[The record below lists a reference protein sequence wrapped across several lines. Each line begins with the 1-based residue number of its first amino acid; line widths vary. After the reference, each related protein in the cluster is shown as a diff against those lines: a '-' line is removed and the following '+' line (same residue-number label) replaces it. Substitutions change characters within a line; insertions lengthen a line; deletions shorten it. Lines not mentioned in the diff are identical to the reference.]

1 MSADLAQRSI
11 DTVRTLA
18 MDAVQ
23 RANSGHPG
31 MPMGCAPM
39 AYLLFREVMALD
51 PTAPM
56 WPDRDRFVLSAGH
69 GSMLLYASLHLAGYE
84 RPTLEDI
91 KHFRQLGFPTAGH
104 PESFLLEAVETTTG
118 PLGQGFANGVGMA
131 LAAERL
137 AAEFN
142 RPGYDVVDHRVYGI
156 VSDGD
161 LMEGVSAEAAS
172 LAGHLRLGR
181 ITYLYDDNSI
191 TIDGRTDLAFS
202 EDVLARFDAYGW
214 HTQRVEDGTDLD
226 ALRAAIAAADADER
240 PSLVAVRT
248 VIGHGSPAKAGTSAA
263 HGSPLGEDE
272 VRATKDALDWPH
284 HEPFTIPDDVREHL
298 DLREEGQARR
308 AAWEERFAAYAQAH
322 PDLAAEFERRVVRR
336 ELPEGWT
343 DALPTLDGKDA
354 TRKHS
359 GAVINA
365 IAARVPELLGGS
377 ADLAA
382 SNNTDVEGGGDF
394 SADDRPG
401 QVGPAGRLGRN
412 LRFGIREHAMASM
425 ANGMALHGGV
435 IPYVAS
441 FLVFTDYCRPALRLS
456 ALMQERVIYVMTHDS
471 IGLGEDGP
479 THQPIEHLPA
489 LRAIP
494 GLTVLRPADGD
505 ETVGAWKVALES
517 SGPSVIALTRQGL
530 PPLGDKPADAVE
542 RGAYVV
548 RDLRPDGDGGDGGG
562 GDPDLILLGTGSE
575 VHVCV
580 AAAEQL
586 ASDGIATRVVSMPS
600 WERFAAQEA
609 GYRDEV
615 LPPQVRARVAVEAAA
630 PFGWE
635 RWVGDAGRIVGM
647 ERFGASAPADVLF
660 ERFGFTPEN
669 VANEARAALAGL
681 GRR

>member
-11 DTVRTLA
+11 DTVRALA

-23 RANSGHPG
+23 QANSGHPG

-137 AAEFN
+137 GAEFN
-142 RPGYDVVDHRVYGI
+142 RPGHEIVDHRVYGI

-214 HTQRVEDGTDLD
+214 HTQRVEDGTDLE
-226 ALRAAIAAADADER
+226 ALRAAISAADADER
-240 PSLVAVRT
+240 PSLIAVRT
-248 VIGHGSPAKAGTSAA
+248 VIGYGSPAKAGTSAS

-272 VRATKDALDWPH
+272 VRATKDALGWPH

-308 AAWEERFAAYAQAH
+308 AAWEERFAAYAEAH

-336 ELPEGWT
+336 ALPEGWT

-365 IAARVPELLGGS
+365 LATRVPELLGGS

-382 SNNTDVEGGGDF
+382 SNNTDVEDAGDF
-394 SADDRPG
+394 SADDRH
-401 QVGPAGRLGRN
+401 GRN

-479 THQPIEHLPA
+479 THQPIEHLAA

-517 SGPSVIALTRQGL
+517 DGPSVIALTRQGL
-530 PPLGDKPADAVE
+530 PALGDKPADAVE
-542 RGAYVV
+542 RGAYVL
-548 RDLRPDGDGGDGGG
+548 RDVDGPPDVV
-562 GDPDLILLGTGSE
+562 LLGTGSE
-575 VHVCV
+575 VQLCLG
-580 AAAEQL
+580 AAEEL
-586 ASDGIATRVVSMPS
+586 AAEDIAARVVSMPS
-600 WERFAAQEA
+600 WERFAAQDA
-609 GYRDEV
+609 SYRDEV
-615 LPPQVRARVAVEAAA
+615 LPPDVRARVAVEAAV

-635 RWVGDAGRIVGM
+635 RWVGDAGEIIGM
-647 ERFGASAPADVLF
+647 ERFGASAPAEELF
-660 ERFGFTPEN
+660 ERFGFTPDR
-669 VANEARAALAGL
+669 VAASAREVLARL
-681 GRR
+681 GGR